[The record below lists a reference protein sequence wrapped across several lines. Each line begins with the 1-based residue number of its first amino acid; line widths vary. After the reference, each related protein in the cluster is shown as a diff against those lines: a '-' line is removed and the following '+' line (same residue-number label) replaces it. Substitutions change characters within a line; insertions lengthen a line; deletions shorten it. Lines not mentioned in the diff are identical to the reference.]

1 MIHYVWRNTFRS
13 VSVDGWMTTI
23 PYKPLLVWDFLTL
36 AKILRAIGSSETL
49 HQITQLVRCV
59 PCAITP
65 FVQWLVTLGIRDW
78 SIDQIFSER
87 NCDPFIKPF
96 HGWIHS
102 MQGWFPSWK
111 RASVHWL
118 IVMSCLWRIM
128 WLQAIAAKEIVVG
141 KVFGNQQVSFCK
153 LVSLNE
159 SLDDLKLSHHEF
171 LRKVGFLYPS

>member
-1 MIHYVWRNTFRS
+1 MIHYVCRNTFTT
-13 VSVDGWMTTI
+13 VSVDGGMTTI
-23 PYKPLLVWDFLTL
+23 PYKSWIFWPWPRSFWLL
-36 AKILRAIGSSETL
+36 L
-49 HQITQLVRCV
+49 HQRLSTKLPNFWGVCHVQM
-59 PCAITP
+59 TP

-78 SIDQIFSER
+78 SIDQMFSKR
-87 NCDPFIKPF
+87 NDDPFIKPF
-96 HGWIHS
+96 HDWIHS

-111 RASVHWL
+111 RASVHWS

-141 KVFGNQQVSFCK
+141 KVLGNQHVSFCK

-159 SLDDLKLSHHEF
+159 SLDDLKLSHDEF